1 MMTFLWRPRVL
12 AVADVAE
19 SMASPRP
26 YRPALAIEAAL
37 EDIENN
43 KGVFQA
49 RPGGNM
55 PPALP
60 REGIPP
66 RRGMSRVATAGA
78 GGYLPR
84 RRLGYDQS

>member
-19 SMASPRP
+19 SMASHRP

-43 KGVFQA
+43 KGVFYDPDLA
-49 RPGGNM
+49 ETCLR
-55 PPALP
+55 LC
-60 REGIPP
+60 REK
-66 RRGMSRVATAGA
+66 R
-78 GGYLPR
+78 YL
-84 RRLGYDQS
+84 LAEE

>member
-1 MMTFLWRPRVL
+1 MTFLWRPRVL

-43 KGVFQA
+43 KNVFQA
-49 RPGGNM
+49 PDLAETCLR
-55 PPALP
+55 LC
-60 REGIPP
+60 REK
-66 RRGMSRVATAGA
+66 
-78 GGYLPR
+78 GYL
-84 RRLGYDQS
+84 LAGE